1 MRGGN
6 TLPWAGPTVWL
17 MVAPGQLSVTVG
29 AVQLT
34 AAPHTPAS
42 IATGPMLA
50 GQLAITGGCVSG
62 LTVTVKLHVA
72 VIFFLMMRRPP
83 SSTLFP
89 CTTLF
94 RSGPPV
100 WLMVAP
106 GQLSVTVGA
115 VQLTAAPHTPAS
127 IATGPIHAWQL
138 AITVARMPSSAC
150 NTKKHVAV
158 NTPPSGA
165 A

>member
-50 GQLAITGGCVSG
+50 GQLAITGGCVSR
-62 LTVTVKLHVA
+62 LTVTPEMHVA
-72 VIFFLMMRRPP
+72 VHPP
-83 SSTLFP
+83 SAEATAVIQVTP
-89 CTTLF
+89 H
-94 RSGPPV
+94 REYPP
-100 WLMVAP
+100 LP
-106 GQLSVTVGA
+106 
-115 VQLTAAPHTPAS
+115 AAPHSPV
-127 IATGPIHAWQL
+127 
-138 AITVARMPSSAC
+138 VAA
-150 NTKKHVAV
+150 
-158 NTPPSGA
+158 PP
-165 A
+165 